1 MNIQEIIQGMVDVI
15 KDKWSEDETPPIFI
29 VSIFENK
36 LILTCSHLGSAFS
49 TLLFPEKDM
58 TYGLGD
64 LEYIM
69 KELFNRTM

>member
-15 KDKWSEDETPPIFI
+15 TKDKWSDETPPIFI

-58 TYGLGD
+58 TYGLEILSEKMSD
-64 LEYIM
+64 LY
-69 KELFNRTM
+69 NRTM